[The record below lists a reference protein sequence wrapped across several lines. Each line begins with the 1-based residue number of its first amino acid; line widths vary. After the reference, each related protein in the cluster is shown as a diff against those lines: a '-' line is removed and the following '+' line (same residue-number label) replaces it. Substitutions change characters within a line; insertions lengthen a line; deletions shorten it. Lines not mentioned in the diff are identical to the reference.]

1 MEIGKLIKRI
11 LSLFKS
17 NSELWQGVPLINI
30 YCLRLLYTLMFL
42 VLGKDVWTYIFTHTG
57 GWEPNKAMSF
67 SVWASFSLLAF
78 LGILQPLKLL
88 PILLLEIAYKLI
100 WLIIVAY
107 PLWLSGN
114 LEVLPRKEWQP
125 HLPGSFCQSF
135 LCLGNMRSKHTF
147 CLKNRISLYESI

>member
-1 MEIGKLIKRI
+1 MDIGKLIKRI

-17 NSELWQGVPLINI
+17 NSALWQGVPLINI

-57 GWEPNKAMSF
+57 GWEPNKAMAF

-88 PILLLEIAYKLI
+88 PILLLEIVYKLI
-100 WLIIVAY
+100 WLILVAY

-114 LEVLPRKEWQP
+114 LEGSSAEGMTAAFAWVLLPILFVPWKHAFKTYVLPEKRD
-125 HLPGSFCQSF
+125 
-135 LCLGNMRSKHTF
+135 
-147 CLKNRISLYESI
+147 YSI